1 MGIHGVLNLNKPPKL
16 TSRQAVDRVK
26 RRLNV
31 KKAGHGGTLDPDA
44 TGVLL
49 ICLGDGTKLFEA
61 LQVGTKEYEGTFIL
75 GITTDTLDANG
86 QIIKTADT
94 GQITPDQIRAVCQQF
109 VGEIEQIPPMFSALK
124 HKGKPLYKL
133 ARRGIEV
140 ERRSRRVFIESIELL
155 LFNMP
160 EVRFRVVCSKG
171 TYIRVLA
178 ADIGAA
184 LGCGAH
190 LSELTRTRSGVFKI
204 EEAHTFDSLKRTPEF
219 AYQAVTPIDAVED
232 MLQRQ
237 LALTR

>member
-1 MGIHGVLNLNKPPKL
+1 MGIHGILNLNKPPRL
-16 TSRQAVDRVK
+16 TSRQAVDCVK
-26 RRLNV
+26 RILNV

-61 LQVGTKEYEGTFIL
+61 LQVGTKEYEGTFVL

-94 GQITPDQIRAVCQQF
+94 SQITPDQVRSVCQQF
-109 VGEIEQIPPMFSALK
+109 VGEIEQMPPMFSAVK

-140 ERRSRRVFIESIELL
+140 ERRSRRIFIESIELL
-155 LFNMP
+155 LFNIP
-160 EVRFRVVCSKG
+160 EIRFRVVCSKG

-204 EEAHTFDSLKRTPEF
+204 EGAHTFESLKRTPEF
-219 AYQAVTPIDAVED
+219 AYQAVTPIDAVDD
-232 MLQRQ
+232 MLHRQ
-237 LALTR
+237 LH

>member
-16 TSRQAVDRVK
+16 TSRQAVDCVK
-26 RRLNV
+26 RISNV

-61 LQVGTKEYEGTFIL
+61 LQVGTKEYEGTLVL
-75 GITTDTLDANG
+75 GITTDTLDATG
-86 QIIKTADT
+86 QIIKTADIS
-94 GQITPDQIRAVCQQF
+94 QITPDQIRSVCLQF
-109 VGEIEQIPPMFSALK
+109 VGEIEQMPPMFSAVK
-124 HKGKPLYKL
+124 HKGRPLYKL

-140 ERRSRRVFIESIELL
+140 ERRSRQVFIESIELL
-155 LFNMP
+155 RFSLP

-178 ADIGAA
+178 ADIGAT
-184 LGCGAH
+184 LGCGAY

-204 EEAHTFDSLKRTPEF
+204 EGAHTFDSLKRSPEF
-219 AYQAVTPIDAVED
+219 ACQAVIPIDAVKD
-232 MLQRQ
+232 MLHRQ
-237 LALTR
+237 LH

>member
-26 RRLNV
+26 RILDA

-61 LQVGTKEYEGTFIL
+61 LQAGTKEYEGTLIL
-75 GITTDTLDANG
+75 GVTTDTLDANG

-94 GQITPDQIRAVCQQF
+94 SQITADQIRSACQQF
-109 VGEIEQIPPMFSALK
+109 IGEIEQMPPMFSAVK

-140 ERRSRRVFIESIELL
+140 ERRLRRIFIESIELL
-155 LFNMP
+155 LCNIP

-178 ADIGAA
+178 ADIGTA

-204 EEAHTFDSLKRTPEF
+204 EGAHTLDSLRRVPEF
-219 AYQAVTPIDAVED
+219 ARQAVTPIDAVDD
-232 MLQRQ
+232 MLHRQ
-237 LALTR
+237 LH

>member
-16 TSRQAVDRVK
+16 TSRQAVDCVK
-26 RRLNV
+26 RLLNV

-61 LQVGTKEYEGTFIL
+61 LQVGTKEYEGTLTL

-86 QIIKTADT
+86 QITKITDT
-94 GQITPDQIRAVCQQF
+94 SQITPDQVRSVCQQF
-109 VGEIEQIPPMFSALK
+109 VGEIEQVPPMFSAVK
-124 HKGKPLYKL
+124 YKGKPLYKL
-133 ARRGIEV
+133 ARRGLEV
-140 ERRSRRVFIESIELL
+140 KRRSRQVFIESIELL
-155 LFNMP
+155 SLNIP

-171 TYIRVLA
+171 TYIRALA

-190 LSELTRTRSGVFKI
+190 LSELIRTRSGVFKI
-204 EEAHTFDSLKRTPEF
+204 EEAHTFDSLERTPEC
-219 AYQAVTPIDAVED
+219 AYQAVTPIETVDD
-232 MLQRQ
+232 MLNRQ
-237 LALTR
+237 LALTQ

>member
-1 MGIHGVLNLNKPPKL
+1 MGIHGILNLNKPPRL
-16 TSRQAVDRVK
+16 TSRQAVDCVK
-26 RRLNV
+26 RILNV

-75 GITTDTLDANG
+75 GITTDTLDASG

-94 GQITPDQIRAVCQQF
+94 SQITPDQIRSVCQQF
-109 VGEIEQIPPMFSALK
+109 VGEIEQMPPMFSAVK

-140 ERRSRRVFIESIELL
+140 ERRSRRIFIESIELL
-155 LFNMP
+155 LFNIP
-160 EVRFRVVCSKG
+160 EIRFRVVCSKG

-204 EEAHTFDSLKRTPEF
+204 EGAHTFESLKHTPEF
-219 AYQAVTPIDAVED
+219 AYQAVTPIDAVDD
-232 MLQRQ
+232 MLHRQ
-237 LALTR
+237 LH

>member
-16 TSRQAVDRVK
+16 TSRQAVDYVK
-26 RRLNV
+26 RLLNV

-61 LQVGTKEYEGTFIL
+61 LQVGTKEYEGTLTL

-86 QIIKTADT
+86 QITKITDT
-94 GQITPDQIRAVCQQF
+94 SQITPDQVRSVCQQF
-109 VGEIEQIPPMFSALK
+109 VGEIEQVPPMFSAVK
-124 HKGKPLYKL
+124 YKGKPLYKL
-133 ARRGIEV
+133 ARRGLEV
-140 ERRSRRVFIESIELL
+140 KRRSRQVFIESIELL
-155 LFNMP
+155 SLNIP

-171 TYIRVLA
+171 TYIRALA

-190 LSELTRTRSGVFKI
+190 LSELIRTRSGVFKI
-204 EEAHTFDSLKRTPEF
+204 EEAHTFDSLERTPEC
-219 AYQAVTPIDAVED
+219 AYQAVTPIETVDD
-232 MLQRQ
+232 MLNRQ
-237 LALTR
+237 LALTQ

>member
-16 TSRQAVDRVK
+16 TSRQAVDCVK
-26 RRLNV
+26 RILNV

-75 GITTDTLDANG
+75 GITTDTLDADG

-94 GQITPDQIRAVCQQF
+94 SQITPNQIRSVCQQF
-109 VGEIEQIPPMFSALK
+109 VGEIEQMPPMFSAVK
-124 HKGKPLYKL
+124 HKGEPLYKL
-133 ARRGIEV
+133 AHRGIEV
-140 ERRSRRVFIESIELL
+140 ERRSRRIFIESIELL
-155 LFNMP
+155 LFNIP
-160 EVRFRVVCSKG
+160 EIRFRVVCSKG

-204 EEAHTFDSLKRTPEF
+204 EGAHTLESLRRTPDF
-219 AYQAVTPIDAVED
+219 AYQAVTPIDAVDD
-232 MLQRQ
+232 MLHRQ
-237 LALTR
+237 LH

>member
-16 TSRQAVDRVK
+16 TSRQVVDCVK
-26 RRLNV
+26 RILNV

-61 LQVGTKEYEGTFIL
+61 LQVGTKEYEGTLIL

-94 GQITPDQIRAVCQQF
+94 CQITASQIRSICQQF
-109 VGEIEQIPPMFSALK
+109 VGEIEQMPPMFSAVK

-140 ERRSRRVFIESIELL
+140 ERRLRRVFIESIELL
-155 LFNMP
+155 LCNIP

-204 EEAHTFDSLKRTPEF
+204 EGAHTLDSLKRAPEF
-219 AYQAVTPIDAVED
+219 AREAVIPIDVVDD
-232 MLQRQ
+232 MLHRQ
-237 LALTR
+237 LH

>member
-16 TSRQAVDRVK
+16 TSRKAVDRVK
-26 RRLNV
+26 RILNV

-49 ICLGDGTKLFEA
+49 ICLGDGTKLFEV
-61 LQVGTKEYEGTFIL
+61 LQAGTKEYEGTLIL
-75 GITTDTLDANG
+75 GVTTDTLDANG
-86 QIIKTADT
+86 QITKTADT
-94 GQITPDQIRAVCQQF
+94 NQITPDQIRSVCQQF
-109 VGEIEQIPPMFSALK
+109 VGDIEQMPPMFSAVK

-155 LFNMP
+155 SCNIP

-178 ADIGAA
+178 ADIGAT

-190 LSELTRTRSGVFKI
+190 LSELIRTRSGVFKI
-204 EEAHTFDSLKRTPEF
+204 GEAHTFDSLKRTPEF
-219 AYQAVTPIDAVED
+219 AYQAVTPIDAVDD
-232 MLQRQ
+232 MLRRQ
-237 LALTR
+237 LH

>member
-16 TSRQAVDRVK
+16 TSRQAVDCVK
-26 RRLNV
+26 RLLNV

-61 LQVGTKEYEGTFIL
+61 LQTGTKEYEGTLTL
-75 GITTDTLDANG
+75 GITTDTLDADG
-86 QIIKTADT
+86 QITKITDT
-94 GQITPDQIRAVCQQF
+94 SQITPDQIRSVCQQF
-109 VGEIEQIPPMFSALK
+109 VGEIEQIPPMFSAVK

-133 ARRGIEV
+133 ARRGLEV
-140 ERRSRRVFIESIELL
+140 KRRSRQVFIESIELL
-155 LFNMP
+155 SLNIP

-190 LSELTRTRSGVFKI
+190 LSELIRTRSGVFKI
-204 EEAHTFDSLKRTPEF
+204 EEAHTFDSLERTPEC
-219 AYQAVTPIDAVED
+219 AYQAVTPIETVDD
-232 MLQRQ
+232 MLNRQ
-237 LALTR
+237 LVLTQ

>member
-16 TSRQAVDRVK
+16 TSRQAVDCVK
-26 RRLNV
+26 RILTV

-61 LQVGTKEYEGTFIL
+61 LQVGTKEYEGTLIL
-75 GITTDTLDANG
+75 GVTTDTLDANG
-86 QIIKTADT
+86 EIIKTADT
-94 GQITPDQIRAVCQQF
+94 SQITPDQIRSVCQQF
-109 VGEIEQIPPMFSALK
+109 VGEIEQIPPMFSAVK

-155 LFNMP
+155 LCNIP
-160 EVRFRVVCSKG
+160 EVHLRVVCSKG

-178 ADIGAA
+178 ADIGVA

-204 EEAHTFDSLKRTPEF
+204 EGAHTFDRLKRTPEF

-232 MLQRQ
+232 MLHRQ
-237 LALTR
+237 LH